1 MQLGTAAGYLHRIA
15 VPRVKF
21 SGDHKRTR
29 PGILMLVAR
38 LCARRPGWTTK
49 LAGDPTLRNEQAI
62 LQVAFTERSRRP
74 FFFFFFFFFY
84 NQNSGSPQKGVGRR
98 GEFKKGGLG
107 FKVGC

>member
-74 FFFFFFFFFY
+74 FFFFFFFFFF
-84 NQNSGSPQKGVGRR
+84 NKNKGTA
-98 GEFKKGGLG
+98 KKGEPRGGYL
-107 FKVGC
+107 KRK